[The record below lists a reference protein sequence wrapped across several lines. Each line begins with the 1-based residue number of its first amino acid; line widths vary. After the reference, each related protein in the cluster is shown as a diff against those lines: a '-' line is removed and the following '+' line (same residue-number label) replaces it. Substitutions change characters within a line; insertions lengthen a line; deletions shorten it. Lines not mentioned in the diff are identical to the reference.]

1 MRRHTV
7 LVVVFLVSACQAAPR
22 AEPVADLRAL
32 LAVLGLEVDDVTL
45 RGDYVKDPDR
55 LSLNGRLLSRPLEAE
70 AEVHLMEG
78 TLRTGLSGAL
88 SLAHE
93 TLSDTLT
100 SIASPP
106 HTSLLGALRLARLS
120 VPSVRPAGDLFAM
133 VHPESTLT
141 QPELDH
147 LLSVG
152 RSVDVLA
159 MIRATQTLVDAVES
173 ALDAMAKGD
182 TLGVEAEMIVGTT
195 GRDTFRH
202 AASVILDPGG
212 DDVYEAVCVASEN
225 QPVVVVI
232 DLEGDDLY
240 RGPSGVANGGIAL
253 LVDVSG
259 DDRYEADGVSSQGVG
274 IGGVGILWDRGGN
287 DVYTGGPGS
296 QGFGLFGVGVLVDE
310 SGEDRY
316 ESDYLAQGAAGPGG
330 VGILLE
336 VWGDDRYRAGGR
348 FKDFREQGQFY
359 QSMAQGFSLGLRYSA
374 SGGLGVL
381 CDLAG
386 ADAYEA
392 AYFGQGAAHWGGTG
406 ILIDQSGADQ
416 YRARRYAQGAGTHL
430 AVGLLV
436 DESGDDLYSIDG
448 VGQGC
453 GHNLSLGLLVDA
465 VGNDTYRGRYLCQG
479 VGNANGIGFL
489 KDREGNDTYEASGED
504 VQGHGN
510 RFRAYGSI
518 GLLLDGG
525 GQDRFDRGRD
535 HSIWISGTG
544 GGADR

>member
-1 MRRHTV
+1 MSRHAV
-7 LVVVFLVSACQAAPR
+7 WLVVFLVSACQAAPR

-32 LAVLGLEVDDVTL
+32 LAVLGLEAGDVTL

-120 VPSVRPAGDLFAM
+120 VPTVRPAGDLFAM

-202 AASVILDPGG
+202 AAPVIFDPGG
-212 DDVYEAVCVASEN
+212 DDVYEYVGATSAN

-232 DLEGDDLY
+232 DLDGDDLY
-240 RGPSGVANGGIAL
+240 RGPAGVANGGIAL

-274 IGGVGILWDRGGN
+274 TGGIGILWDRGGN

-296 QGFGLFGVGVLVDE
+296 QGFGL
-310 SGEDRY
+310 
-316 ESDYLAQGAAGPGG
+316 LA
-330 VGILLE
+330 
-336 VWGDDRYRAGGR
+336 RGR
-348 FKDFREQGQFY
+348 
-359 QSMAQGFSLGLRYSA
+359 
-374 SGGLGVL
+374 
-381 CDLAG
+381 
-386 ADAYEA
+386 
-392 AYFGQGAAHWGGTG
+392 
-406 ILIDQSGADQ
+406 IDP
-416 YRARRYAQGAGTHL
+416 T
-430 AVGLLV
+430 
-436 DESGDDLYSIDG
+436 
-448 VGQGC
+448 
-453 GHNLSLGLLVDA
+453 VDA
-465 VGNDTYRGRYLCQG
+465 TTLSGSPAPVGARIDDAFTRCPRALTFRPRWGR
-479 VGNANGIGFL
+479 
-489 KDREGNDTYEASGED
+489 
-504 VQGHGN
+504 
-510 RFRAYGSI
+510 
-518 GLLLDGG
+518 
-525 GQDRFDRGRD
+525 
-535 HSIWISGTG
+535 
-544 GGADR
+544 